1 MTTTTDKTT
10 VTHRPKGR
18 VKCKLCGDSGRVFE
32 ERAAL
37 LGTLTT
43 PTGKRIPVRGPRTRL
58 YGEVCS
64 CQKGGKA

>member
-18 VKCKLCGDSGRVFE
+18 VKCVLCQDTGRVFE

-64 CQKGGKA
+64 CQKGGAK